1 MKRTLIVI
9 LLLLAVPFLSSCQ
22 GASGMKE
29 KLMGLK
35 DRISGEESIAYHKTE
50 LDTLPEVSR
59 RAISAF
65 ELGKRG
71 MLESSP
77 DITVNPQGKRL
88 ENTTNYREFVRR
100 NTIIMDFSS
109 ESDGTYVQDMLSESV
124 DRYGRIDVSH
134 ERIMYSQREPTES
147 ETAAIAESMLHTSR
161 GMKYMDSASRKR
173 FVQSVADFQRA
184 HGLSSDGVM
193 GNVTARTLARET
205 SVLDVKEMT
214 NRIVLPEKPRML
226 IYAVPYDVIKGDP
239 EAFSKGYESL
249 EMVKKHALTP
259 EQFQKIDQPGQR
271 FTVFVFFLD
280 RVDPARS
287 VRVCLAS
294 TEHRWSSEA
303 ITPHAYAPTEWPVLI
318 ESFQI
323 DEQVGESPLYANVFM
338 KGKYVYTCIGF
349 QQLK

>member
-9 LLLLAVPFLSSCQ
+9 LLLLAVLFLSSCQ

-29 KLMGLK
+29 TLMGLK

-50 LDTLPEVSR
+50 LDTLPEFGR
-59 RAISAF
+59 RAIFAF

-77 DITVNPQGKRL
+77 DITVDPQGKRL
-88 ENTTNYREFVRR
+88 ENTTDYHEFMRR

-109 ESDGTYVQDMLSESV
+109 ESDGTYVQNMLSESV

-134 ERIMYSQREPTES
+134 ERIVYALRSPTGS

-173 FVQSVADFQRA
+173 FTQSVADFQRA
-184 HGLSSDGVM
+184 HGLSADGAM
-193 GNVTARTLARET
+193 GSVTAKMMARET

-214 NRIVLPEKPRML
+214 SRIVLSEKPRML
-226 IYAVPYDVIKGDP
+226 IYAVPYDVIKRDP

-249 EMVKKHALTP
+249 EMVKKHALTQ
-259 EQFQKIDQPGQR
+259 EQFQEIDQPGQR

-280 RVDPARS
+280 RVDPAKA

-294 TEHRWSSEA
+294 TENRWSDA
-303 ITPHAYAPTEWPVLI
+303 ISPLAYAPTDWPVLI

-323 DEQVGESPLYANVFM
+323 DEQMGESQLYANVFM
-338 KGKYVYTCIGF
+338 KGKYMYACVGC
-349 QQLK
+349 QRLK